1 MFKSFTR
8 AGRRDNSP
16 PPASVT
22 KACASPNAGPFDL
35 RRWLVQ
41 WDGNARESD
50 PSHLM
55 THAVLAGEDA
65 LNDGDHR
72 VVFVR
77 ALRHGTRVLV
87 GADNVREQIERP
99 FH

>member
-1 MFKSFTR
+1 
-8 AGRRDNSP
+8 
-16 PPASVT
+16 
-22 KACASPNAGPFDL
+22 
-35 RRWLVQ
+35 
-41 WDGNARESD
+41 
-50 PSHLM
+50 M